1 MPSAAAPLSSLA
13 AALYPAGAMNIGV
26 ARQLQQGRDFF
37 GRRSWDEAYVAFV
50 RTDGT
55 QALDAADLES
65 AAVAAYLTGR
75 DEDYLKLLERAHR
88 AHLDSGAIDRAAR
101 CAFWIGLR
109 LAFRSEMGPATGWFG
124 RARRLIESRDC
135 VEQGYLYLPLFEQHI
150 KSGNAPAAEEAAAQA
165 CAIGARFSDA
175 ELVAIA
181 LHLRGRAL
189 IVQQKVEHGL
199 ALLDESMVSV
209 TADTLSPI
217 VTGLVYCSV
226 IDACQQV
233 YEFRRAG
240 EWTAALARWCDEQP
254 ELVAFTNQCLVHRSE
269 ILQLRGA
276 WKDAIVEARRAC
288 TRFATRDEQRISAAA
303 YYQQGEVHRLRGEFV
318 EAETAYRNASQW
330 GREPQPGLALLR
342 LAQDRLDAAVAALR
356 RALDATMDPL
366 KRAKLL
372 AAQVE
377 VMLTARDAGEAQ
389 AACGELETIA
399 EGYGTDV
406 LRATA
411 AYARAAIEL
420 DEGKPRDALNS
431 LQRAREAW
439 QDAPYF
445 AACIRMGVARAC
457 RALGDDEGAMMELDA
472 ARAAFERLGAAPDV
486 ARIDALV
493 GTEAPEPAHGLTARE
508 LQVLRLL
515 ASGKTNKAI
524 ANDLSLSEK
533 TIDRHVSN
541 IFNKLDVP
549 SRAAATAFAY
559 EHKLI

>member
-1 MPSAAAPLSSLA
+1 
-13 AALYPAGAMNIGV
+13 MNIGL
-26 ARQLQQGRDFF
+26 ARQLRQSRDFF
-37 GRRSWDEAYVAFV
+37 ERRSWDEAYVAFV
-50 RTDGT
+50 RTDST

-88 AHLDSGAIDRAAR
+88 AHLESGAIDRAAR

-109 LAFRSEMGPATGWFG
+109 LAFRGEMGPATGWFG

-135 VEQGYLYLPLFEQHI
+135 VEQGYLYLPLFEQYI
-150 KSGNAPAAEEAAAQA
+150 KGGNAPAAEEAAAQA

-254 ELVAFTNQCLVHRSE
+254 ELVAFTNQCLVHRAE
-269 ILQLRGA
+269 ILQLHGA

-288 TRFATRDEQRISAAA
+288 ARFATRDDQRISAAA

-330 GREPQPGLALLR
+330 GLEPQPGLALLR

-356 RALDATMDPL
+356 RALDATTDPL

-377 VMLTARDAGEAQ
+377 VMLTARDAGEAH
-389 AACGELETIA
+389 AACSELETIA
-399 EGYGTDV
+399 AGYGTDV

-411 AYARAAIEL
+411 AYARAVIEL

-431 LQRAREAW
+431 LQRARDAW

-445 AACIRMGVARAC
+445 TACIRMGVARAC
-457 RALGDDEGAMMELDA
+457 RALGDEEGAAMELHA
-472 ARAAFERLGAAPDV
+472 ASAAFERLGAAPDR
-486 ARIDALV
+486 ARIGALV
-493 GTEAPEPAHGLTARE
+493 GTEAPQLTYGLTPRE

-515 ASGKTNKAI
+515 ASGKTNRAI

>member
-1 MPSAAAPLSSLA
+1 
-13 AALYPAGAMNIGV
+13 MNIGV
-26 ARQLQQGRDFF
+26 ARQLQQGRDLF

-50 RTDGT
+50 RSDSVHP
-55 QALDAADLES
+55 LDAADLES
-65 AAVAAYLTGR
+65 ASTAAYLSGR

-101 CAFWIGLR
+101 CAFWVGLR
-109 LAFRSEMGPATGWFG
+109 LAFRGEMAPATGWFG

-150 KSGNAPAAEEAAAQA
+150 RGGNATAAEEAAAQA

-276 WKDAIVEARRAC
+276 WDDAIEEARRAC
-288 TRFATRDEQRISAAA
+288 ARFASRDDQRISAAA
-303 YYQQGEVHRLRGEFV
+303 YYQQGEVHRLRGEFT
-318 EAETAYRNASQW
+318 EAETAYRNASNL

-356 RALDATMDPL
+356 RALDATTDPL

-377 VMLTARDAGEAQ
+377 VMLAAHDAGEAH
-389 AACGELETIA
+389 AACSELETIA
-399 EGYGTDV
+399 DGYGTDV

-420 DEGKPRDALNS
+420 EEGKPRDALHS
-431 LQRAREAW
+431 LQRAREPW

-445 AACIRMGVARAC
+445 AACLRMGVARAC
-457 RALGDDEGAMMELDA
+457 RELGDDEGAAMELDA
-472 ARAAFERLGAAPDV
+472 ARAVFERLGAVPDI
-486 ARIDALV
+486 ARIDALARV
-493 GTEAPEPAHGLTARE
+493 AGASEPAHGLTARE